1 MPRKGTTGT
10 RRKAPGTAVDP
21 RNGQKIELTAGAVPD
36 TYFPPPI
43 SLSTD
48 VKDQW
53 EAFWK
58 DPVAQLITPA
68 DKGMLVRY
76 FEAVDR
82 QARLL
87 GQAEDE
93 PWIRGSTGQRQANPF
108 FALAMTHEK
117 AIQEMQA
124 LEQQLGIAPKK
135 RAALGSAVITE
146 RRSLDALN
154 AENERETDD
163 DDEDPRVT
171 ILRGETEES

>member
-10 RRKAPGTAVDP
+10 GRKAPGTAVDP

-76 FEAVDR
+76 FEAV
-82 QARLL
+82 
-87 GQAEDE
+87 E
-93 PWIRGSTGQRQANPF
+93 RQANPF

-117 AIQEMQA
+117 AIQA
-124 LEQQLGIAPKK
+124 LEQQLGIGPKN
-135 RAALGSAVITE
+135 RAALGIAVITE

-154 AENERETDD
+154 AEYERETDD

>member
-1 MPRKGTTGT
+1 MPRRGQTGAG
-10 RRKAPGTAVDP
+10 RKAPGTAVDP
-21 RNGQKIELTAGAVPD
+21 RNGQKIELTAGGLPE
-36 TYFPPPI
+36 TYFPPPA
-43 SLSTD
+43 SLASD

-53 EAFWK
+53 EAFWQ

-117 AIQEMQA
+117 AIQA
-124 LEQQLGIAPKK
+124 LEQQLGIGPKN
-135 RAALGSAVITE
+135 RAALGIAVITE

-154 AENERETDD
+154 AEFERETDD
-163 DDEDPRVT
+163 DEDDPRVT